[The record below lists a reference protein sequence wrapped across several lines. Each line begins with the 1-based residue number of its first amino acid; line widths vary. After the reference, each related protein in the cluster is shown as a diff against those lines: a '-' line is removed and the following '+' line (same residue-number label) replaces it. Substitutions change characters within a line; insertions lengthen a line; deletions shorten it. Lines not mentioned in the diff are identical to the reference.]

1 MSLDTALLF
10 TSQHIGFAMDVT
22 KKKLRQ
28 RAAEILKYDIW
39 TCKVCE
45 IKLDIKTNVAT
56 IDEKSKFLQQHIRTN
71 HKDSPAVDPDMDDEF
86 LALYFLPANYEIQKN
101 KKLL

>member
-1 MSLDTALLF
+1 
-10 TSQHIGFAMDVT
+10 MDVT

-28 RAAEILKYDIW
+28 RAAEVLKYDIW

-45 IKLDIKTNVAT
+45 QKVDAKSNVAT
-56 IDEKSKFLQQHIRTN
+56 VDDKSKLLQEHIRTN
-71 HKDSPAVDPDMDDEF
+71 HKDSPEVDPDMDDEF
-86 LALYFLPANYEIQKN
+86 LALYFMPANYKTQKN